1 MYAKCLVA
9 NSRQIRR
16 YLYTKPVQKKL
27 VKSPAA
33 ILPFSDFLTDTHG
46 RQHDYLRIS
55 LTEKCNLRCQY
66 CMPEQGVDLTEK
78 TKLLTSEELIQ
89 ISKIF
94 VDEGVK
100 KIRLTGGEPLVRP
113 DVIDIIGKLKALE
126 GTVNNL
132 TEFLPCFKEFVQ
144 SCVKTECSY

>member
-1 MYAKCLVA
+1 MYAKCLQA
-9 NSRQIRR
+9 NSRQLRR
-16 YLYTKPVQKKL
+16 FLCTKPVVVQKKL
-27 VKSPAA
+27 VKSPD
-33 ILPFSDFLTDTHG
+33 ILPFSAFLTDTHG
-46 RQHDYLRIS
+46 RHHDYLRIS

-78 TKLLTSEELIQ
+78 SKLLTSEELIQ
-89 ISKIF
+89 VSKIF

-132 TEFLPCFKEFVQ
+132 TEYFFLFF
-144 SCVKTECSY
+144 